1 MENVPYNQM
10 KLPKRFRVP
19 KAENAIEPKAAS
31 AVAWKM
37 ANVVVK
43 GKCCPRDFAFAR
55 YSRPLDALR
64 SLNGMRLRRLL
75 RAMHLN
81 EENVLVSDLCSV
93 VDAGCFGAGAGAM
106 FQALV
111 ASMHPSVI
119 HLPVEVVAEDAEN
132 IYAYILVCSGVAKVN
147 DAGDTYA
154 PIKKLTKIYLTKRAK
169 DIAATLDDTVTAEMV
184 KGFVKRLDGSR
195 LRLLMTTLFNF
206 ESR

>member
-1 MENVPYNQM
+1 M

-64 SLNGMRLRRLL
+64 NLNGMRLRRLL

-81 EENVLVSDLCSV
+81 EHNVKVSDLCSV
-93 VDAGCFGAGAGAM
+93 VDAGCYGAGAGAM

-111 ASMHPSVI
+111 ASMHPSDI
-119 HLPVEVVAEDAEN
+119 HLSVEVVAEDAEN
-132 IYAYILVCSGVAKVN
+132 IYAYILVCSGVARVN
-147 DAGDTYA
+147 AATLYA
-154 PIKKLTKIYLTKRAK
+154 PIRELTKIYLTKRAK

-184 KGFVKRLDGSR
+184 EGFVKRLDGSR
-195 LRLLMTTLFNF
+195 LRRLMTTLFNF
-206 ESR
+206 EAR

>member
-1 MENVPYNQM
+1 M

-19 KAENAIEPKAAS
+19 KADNAIEPKAAS

-132 IYAYILVCSGVAKVN
+132 TYAYILVCSGVARVN
-147 DAGDTYA
+147 AATLYA
-154 PIKKLTKIYLTKRAK
+154 PISEYTNKSHLSKRAK
-169 DIAATLDDTVTAEMV
+169 DIAAMLDDTVTAEMV

-195 LRLLMTTLFNF
+195 LRLLMTALFT
-206 ESR
+206 ERR

>member
-1 MENVPYNQM
+1 MVENVPYNQI

-43 GKCCPRDFAFAR
+43 GKYCPRDFAVAR

-64 SLNGMRLRRLL
+64 NLNGMRLRRLL
-75 RAMHLN
+75 RAMHLT
-81 EENVLVSDLCSV
+81 EETVRVSDLCSL

-119 HLPVEVVAEDAEN
+119 YLSVEVVAEDAEN
-132 IYAYILVCSGVAKVN
+132 IYAYILVCSGVARVN
-147 DAGDTYA
+147 AATLYA
-154 PIKKLTKIYLTKRAK
+154 PISKYTKSYLSNRAK
-169 DIAATLDDTVTAEMV
+169 DIAAMLDDTVTAEMV

-195 LRLLMTTLFNF
+195 LRLLMTTLFSF
-206 ESR
+206 DPR